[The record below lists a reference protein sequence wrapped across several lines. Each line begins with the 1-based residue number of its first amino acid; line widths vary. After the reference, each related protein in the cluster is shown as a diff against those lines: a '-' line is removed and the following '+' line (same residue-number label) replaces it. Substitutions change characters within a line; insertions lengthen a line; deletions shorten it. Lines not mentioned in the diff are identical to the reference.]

1 MLNRAPLPNKVKNAY
16 YGWWVLAST
25 FMLGTLSGGIFSNSS
40 GVFFGPIKRDMG
52 LSSAQTALIFA
63 LVRAEGSIA
72 GPIVGRLVDKFGSRP
87 MIIFGGLLASGGFIA
102 LHWVHSY
109 ILFIII
115 FVGVVGVG
123 KSSGLGQVLISSV
136 NRWFIRRRSL
146 AMSICITGFSSG
158 GAAILPLITLG
169 VSTIGWRDVMLY
181 SGIFMGL
188 IVIPLALMVKH
199 SPEREGIG
207 PDLPFPVEGE
217 TNPPP
222 AIVDFTVRQ
231 ALRTKSYWILF
242 TGSVLRIS
250 LWGTVSV
257 HAVEMFVWKGMSY
270 EMAGLMF
277 SLMFLMSIPLRLVVG
292 YLGDRWPLQ
301 PMMGTGMAAAAL
313 GTLALL
319 TVEGNLAVYL
329 FVMLMAVE
337 QGTSS
342 LNWVSLGNFFGRT
355 SFATLMGFISVVFN
369 VGMLITPIYAGVVFD
384 HTDSYSI
391 VLVSFLPIYLLAG
404 VFFLMTRKPPAPV
417 PARKTVYGR

>member
-1 MLNRAPLPNKVKNAY
+1 MSNRAPLPNKVKNAY
-16 YGWWVLAST
+16 YGWWVLAAT

-52 LSSAQTALIFA
+52 LSSAQTALIFS

-72 GPIVGRLVDKFGSRP
+72 GPVVGRLVDKFGSRP

-188 IVIPLALMVKH
+188 IVIPLASMVKH

-217 TNPPP
+217 TNPLP

-292 YLGDRWPLQ
+292 YLGDKWPLQ

-329 FVMLMAVE
+329 FVMMMAVE

-369 VGMLITPIYAGVVFD
+369 IGMLITPIYAGVVFD
-384 HTDSYSI
+384 QTDSYSI

-417 PARKTVYGR
+417 PARNMVYGR

>member
-188 IVIPLALMVKH
+188 IVVPLALMVKH

-217 TNPPP
+217 TKPLP

-292 YLGDRWPLQ
+292 YLGDKWPLQ

-369 VGMLITPIYAGVVFD
+369 IGMLITPIYAGVVFD
-384 HTDSYSI
+384 QTDSYSI

-417 PARKTVYGR
+417 PARNVVYGR

>member
-188 IVIPLALMVKH
+188 IVIPLALVVKH

-217 TNPPP
+217 PNPLP

-292 YLGDRWPLQ
+292 YLGDKWPLQ

-369 VGMLITPIYAGVVFD
+369 IGMLITPIYAGVVFD
-384 HTDSYSI
+384 QTDSYSI